1 VKKLSAIL
9 AIIIVF
15 SSGCAAKAAAEAT
28 PAPEDRKV
36 ITGEVV
42 ETIGNM
48 VTLKLM
54 EDVEMP
60 QPSEMTEEERQAFS
74 ERMAQRQQI
83 TPGAERPARDGEA
96 SSVEAGEVPS
106 LEAGEAPSLEAGE
119 VPSLEAGEVPS
130 LEAGEVPSG
139 QTRRGSWS
147 GGDGATTRGSMAE
160 MTEEQ
165 RAAFQERMAAVG
177 DGASNFAEMTDE
189 ERQAFFQNSGGMMSR
204 GSLRSYTGEQADII
218 IPVGAPITES
228 SSTTGG
234 QETESEIAID
244 NIKSGDIL
252 KVTYASDGE
261 TVAKV
266 VKQPAT
272 STFRG
277 RTGTG
282 EGESGFPGG
291 GFGGEGRVFS
301 GEIPDGGVPFEFAAP
316 AN

>member
-1 VKKLSAIL
+1 MKKLPAIL
-9 AIIIVF
+9 AIILTLCLA
-15 SSGCAAKAAAEAT
+15 SGCAAASAAAEAT

-60 QPSEMTEEERQAFS
+60 QPSEMTEEELQAFND
-74 ERMAQRQQI
+74 RMAQRQQI
-83 TPGAERPARDGEA
+83 TPGAERPARNAEGEA
-96 SSVEAGEVPS
+96 GMPGESGGTASIPGEAGGTLTADETGDATS
-106 LEAGEAPSLEAGE
+106 D
-119 VPSLEAGEVPS
+119 
-130 LEAGEVPSG
+130 G
-139 QTRRGSWS
+139 QTRRGSWT
-147 GGDGATTRGSMAE
+147 GGDGATTRGNMAE
-160 MTEEQ
+160 MTDEQ
-165 RAAFQERMAAVG
+165 RAAFQERMAAAG
-177 DGASNFAEMTDE
+177 EGAGNFAEMTDE
-189 ERQAFFQNSGGMMSR
+189 ERQAFFQNSGGMMNR

-228 SSTTGG
+228 SSSTTG

-277 RTGTG
+277 RTGASTG
-282 EGESGFPGG
+282 EGGTAFPG

-301 GEIPDGGVPFEFAAP
+301 GEIPDGGGFNMAP
-316 AN
+316 PGN